1 MESIGV
7 AVGIF
12 AVSLV
17 IAILVRSKI
26 LKVRE
31 RLPQEKQAVVSLLAS
46 SSYIGILGLG
56 LITALS
62 KLGINVTALIAG
74 LGLTGFALGFAL
86 KDIISNLLA
95 GILIIL
101 LTPFRV
107 GDRIRVGSNEGKV
120 IEINLRYTVLE
131 SDGERILIPNSTM
144 FTNIIA
150 VKGE

>member
-1 MESIGV
+1 MESLGV
-7 AVGIF
+7 AAGIF

-17 IAILVRSKI
+17 MAILVRSKI

-107 GDRIRVGSNEGKV
+107 GDRIRVGSSEGKV

-131 SDGERILIPNSTM
+131 GDGERILIPNSTM

>member
-1 MESIGV
+1 MESFGV
-7 AVGIF
+7 AGGIF

-46 SSYIGILGLG
+46 SSYVGILVVG

-131 SDGERILIPNSTM
+131 SKEERILIPNSTM

>member
-1 MESIGV
+1 MESLGV
-7 AVGIF
+7 AAGIF

-17 IAILVRSKI
+17 MAILVRSKI

-107 GDRIRVGSNEGKV
+107 GDRIRVGSSEGKV

-131 SDGERILIPNSTM
+131 SEGERILIPNSTM

>member
-1 MESIGV
+1 METLGV
-7 AVGIF
+7 SAGILV
-12 AVSLV
+12 VSFV
-17 IAILVRSKI
+17 IALFVRSRI
-26 LKVRE
+26 LQVSDRV
-31 RLPQEKQAVVSLLAS
+31 PQEKKAVLSLLAS
-46 SSYIGILGLG
+46 SAYIGILGVG
-56 LITALS
+56 LVTALS

-86 KDIISNLLA
+86 KDIIANLLA

-107 GDRIRVGSNEGKV
+107 GDTIRVGSNEGKV
-120 IEINLRYTVLE
+120 VEINLRYTVIE
-131 SDGERILIPNSTM
+131 GKGERILIPNSTM

>member
-1 MESIGV
+1 MESLGV
-7 AVGIF
+7 AAGIF

-107 GDRIRVGSNEGKV
+107 GDRIRVGSSEGKV

-131 SDGERILIPNSTM
+131 SEGERILIPNSTM